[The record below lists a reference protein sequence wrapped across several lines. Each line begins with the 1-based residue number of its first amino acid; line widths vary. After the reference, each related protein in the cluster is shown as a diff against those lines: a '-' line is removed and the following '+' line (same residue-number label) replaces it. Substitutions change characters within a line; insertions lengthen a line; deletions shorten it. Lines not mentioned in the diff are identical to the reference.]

1 MARFS
6 FSGDGYGIGT
16 GTDNYDPEAQ
26 DGELF
31 GLQFFSPLI
40 IQAERSNEIFENEPL
55 RIALSRCYEHGFNP
69 E

>member
-1 MARFS
+1 MR
-6 FSGDGYGIGT
+6 T
-16 GTDNYDPEAQ
+16 GTDDDDPEAR

-40 IQAERSNEIFENEPL
+40 IQAERSNEIFKNEPL
-55 RIALSRCYEHGFNP
+55 RIARSRCYEDGFNP